1 MFPSAVGVGVEQPI
15 LGGDWTE
22 TWKPIGKSSELSD
35 LVTDSVARSAFV
47 ERDKD
52 DLGEKQ

>member
-1 MFPSAVGVGVEQPI
+1 MEQPI
-15 LGGDWTE
+15 WGGDWTE
-22 TWKPIGKSSELSD
+22 TWKTMGKSSELSD
-35 LVTDSVARSAFV
+35 LVTDSVTRSAFV